1 MQVIIATANK
11 NAAVIR
17 AEGEAQAAEIYNNAY
32 SKDPE
37 FYSLFRTLE
46 SYKKTIGDET
56 VIIIP
61 ADSPYAKLLSG
72 QLQ

>member
-1 MQVIIATANK
+1 MQVLLATANK
-11 NAAVIR
+11 KAAVIR
-17 AEGEAQAAEIYNNAY
+17 AEGESQAAQIYNKSY
-32 SKDPE
+32 SRDPE

-61 ADSPYAKLLSG
+61 SDSPYAKLLSG
-72 QLQ
+72 QLD